1 MINLHLDDLAQDY
14 PVPVYSVWIFHTHWC
29 WNLLKGRWDPV
40 GFLLNSESQLM
51 TEASIL
57 DDVSV
62 HRWSVIFTPLAYQF
76 HWGNKLIFL
85 ELFLEW
91 QTSYITVTFI
101 LHLIWQSVVL
111 ISHFIIVLWINMSN
125 ITQFASFVISPTDSC
140 RVLSMITFF
149 G

>member
-91 QTSYITVTFI
+91 QTSYIHSDIYFTFDLTVSC
-101 LHLIWQSVVL
+101 LNL
-111 ISHFIIVLWINMSN
+111 
-125 ITQFASFVISPTDSC
+125 SFYYCLMNKYEQYNPICKFCDLPN
-140 RVLSMITFF
+140 RFL
-149 G
+149 